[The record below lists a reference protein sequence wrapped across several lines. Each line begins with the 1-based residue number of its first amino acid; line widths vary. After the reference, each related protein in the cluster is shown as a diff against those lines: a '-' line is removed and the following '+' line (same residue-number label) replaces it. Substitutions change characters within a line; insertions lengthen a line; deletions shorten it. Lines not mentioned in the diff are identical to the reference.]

1 MSYIHIQRDILAPCY
16 IRLLLKLRDLLGF
29 SDLFQQ
35 FWPSVAISSPWDVI
49 STCMMTL
56 CASQRLLCPTVLSPA
71 ATTNNATKSVEKK
84 DSWIEVKTAVLLPA
98 SPSLQL
104 SSGEE
109 FLLVSLLA
117 FCKVPVVECIP
128 TLRATLEE
136 RRVCAA
142 VATPAILR
150 KALHIIL
157 KDKNFSDALLQS
169 SLRSSASFL
178 LRYSIPKYVHP
189 ELFLSNNTVCI

>member
-1 MSYIHIQRDILAPCY
+1 M
-16 IRLLLKLRDLLGF
+16 KLRDLLGF

-35 FWPSVAISSPWDVI
+35 FWPSVAIASPWDVI

-71 ATTNNATKSVEKK
+71 ATNNATKSVVKK

-109 FLLVSLLA
+109 SLLISLLA

-128 TLRATLEE
+128 SLRATLEE

-157 KDKNFSDALLQS
+157 KDKNFSDAHLQS
-169 SLRSSASFL
+169 SLRGSASFL
-178 LRYSIPKYVHP
+178 LRYSISKYVYP
-189 ELFLSNNTVCI
+189 YFIPIK